1 MSFRYRSIYKTHPMK
16 TIITFL
22 FLFVSNQLFAQP
34 CVPNTNSLE
43 FDGLSSYI
51 SVPSTSALDITDMI
65 TIEAWI
71 NSSAWGTT
79 SAKNSIVCKHGWTFG
94 EEGYVLRTGGTGELS
109 FNIAGIDQF
118 GVPVSWQEVVSPI
131 ASLQLNTW
139 YHVAGTFDGNYLRIY
154 INGNIID
161 SVSFTGTIA
170 LSSDYSLA
178 IGKLADIS
186 QPEGRFFSG
195 YMDEVRIWHRVLSEQ
210 ELSDSMNT
218 HIDPSTAVNLVAYY
232 RFNEGSGVYASDL
245 SPSGATGSLI
255 STTWSTSVPFTT
267 GPPTPLLTWNGTNLL
282 SSASYGNQWFLNG
295 NLIAG
300 AVSQTY
306 VPAVN
311 GIYTV
316 TFTDSSGCSTSSSPY
331 NLTTVN
337 INELFPQ
344 ELLVQSPVHHNL
356 IISEEGSYILTDI
369 RGRIVL
375 EKFTREAAVIDVSHF
390 ENGLYILNREYNH
403 KQSHQKIVIN

>member
-1 MSFRYRSIYKTHPMK
+1 MK

-22 FLFVSNQLFAQP
+22 FLFASTQLFAQP

-71 NSSAWGTT
+71 NSSAWGST

-109 FNIAGIDQF
+109 FNIAGVDQF
-118 GVPVSWQEVVSPI
+118 GVPVSWQEVVSPV
-131 ASLQLNTW
+131 AALQLNTW

-154 INGNIID
+154 IDGNIID
-161 SVSFTGTIA
+161 SVAFTGTIA

-178 IGKLADIS
+178 IGKLADMS
-186 QPEGRFFSG
+186 QPEGRYFSG
-195 YMDEVRIWHRVLSEQ
+195 HMDEVRIWHRVLSAQ

-218 HIDPSTAVNLVAYY
+218 HINPATAANLAAYY

-245 SPSGATGSLI
+245 SSSVATGSLI
-255 STTWSTSVPFTT
+255 STTWSTVVPFIT
-267 GPPTPLLTWNGTNLL
+267 GPPPPLLTWNGSNLL
-282 SSASYGNQWFLNG
+282 SSATYGNQWYLNG
-295 NLIAG
+295 SLIAG
-300 AVSQTY
+300 AVLQTF

-316 TFTDSSGCSTSSSPY
+316 TFTDSSGCSSSSAPY
-331 NLTTVN
+331 NLTTVG
-337 INELFPQ
+337 INEFLQ
-344 ELLVQSPVHHNL
+344 KELLVQSPVYDNMKL
-356 IISEEGSYILTDI
+356 SNEGNYILTDI

-375 EKFTREAAVIDVSHF
+375 EKYIRSEEIIDVSGF
-390 ENGLYILNREYNH
+390 ENGLYMLRCERDHHFSY
-403 KQSHQKIVIN
+403 QKIVIN